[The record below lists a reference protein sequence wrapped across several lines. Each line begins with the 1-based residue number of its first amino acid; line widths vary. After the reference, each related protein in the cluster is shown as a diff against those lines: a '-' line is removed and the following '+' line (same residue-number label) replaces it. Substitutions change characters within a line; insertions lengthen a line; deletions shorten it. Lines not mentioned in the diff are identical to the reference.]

1 MQFPVKNKE
10 KQGDT
15 READGDL
22 RRRGRGRMHEA
33 APSNKKEEKVFP
45 ETWFHLS

>member
-22 RRRGRGRMHEA
+22 RMHEA